1 MKIYKVKVDPAN
13 PIEHK
18 LKVPVNTPFGLQ
30 IIWDYDKYPTFPK
43 DPTGYWYTGDT
54 MEGLLVPWTYV
65 YWSEKENK
73 TLFPVTNGVKT
84 YTSIYD
90 FHKEQFSK
98 VGTKLDFYYAPFENP
113 DPGETEMDTKVYNW
127 AHISVETIPADS
139 KVDFDMTLANGD
151 WITVDSRGISFNS
164 GYGSI
169 IGGDAYVG
177 VSERNGAFIEA
188 NDLPVCINSQAYIT
202 HRVGDVRSEN
212 FGTLSLVSGTAM
224 PNISATW
231 WDNAKEETI
240 EFSTPLSSITNLS
253 ATGSGG
259 GIDGISS
266 TTTAIE
272 IGKQNLVLK
281 DSAAMISA
289 GNKLDITAKDGVQV
303 TSTNP
308 IGIAG
313 KNLTLSGTHE
323 VTIDSNGGDLQ
334 IAGGFTTIYG
344 TTTSIGGDHVTIG
357 TCGTTYIGDN
367 GTVGIGANG
376 TVDIGINGYT
386 HIGDGG
392 GTVQIGNCNGIKID
406 QNNSPICPDTAGNIA
421 AAGQLELSGTNGVY
435 IFSDTTQ
442 FAKLTTFCG
451 QTICSVLAV
460 EPLPEL
466 DRGMQLVGTNVG
478 LSADQELV
486 IGSGCGVTFST
497 SALTICGKTICLTK
511 FLADYGS

>member
-18 LKVPVNTPFGLQ
+18 LKVPLGTPFGLQ
-30 IIWDYDKYPTFPK
+30 MIWDHDKYPTFPE
-43 DPTGYWYTGDT
+43 DPSGFWYTGDT
-54 MEGLLVPWTYV
+54 QEGVLVCWGEMG
-65 YWSEKENK
+65 SSLKENK
-73 TLFPVTNGVKT
+73 TLFTAKNGEKT
-84 YTSIYD
+84 WIIPNSWLKDNGY
-90 FHKEQFSK
+90 FAK
-98 VGTKLDFYYAPFENP
+98 VGAKKDFYYAP
-113 DPGETEMDTKVYNW
+113 GEDYYETWMTSKVYNW
-127 AHISVETIPADS
+127 AHISVEIISADS
-139 KVDFDMTLANGD
+139 NVDFDMTVADGD
-151 WITVDSRGISFNS
+151 WITVDSQGITFNE
-164 GYGSI
+164 GWGSI
-169 IGGDAYVG
+169 IAGGAYVG
-177 VSERNGAFIEA
+177 VDENVGAFIEA

-202 HRVGDVRSEN
+202 HRVGKRSKGL
-212 FGTLSLVSGTAM
+212 GTLSLVSGTAM
-224 PNISATW
+224 PSISATW
-231 WDNAKEETI
+231 WDSAKEETI

-253 ATGSGG
+253 ATGGG

-289 GNKLDITAKDGVQV
+289 GNKLDITAKGGVQV

-313 KNLTLSGTHE
+313 CTLTLSGNNG
-323 VTIDSNGGDLQ
+323 VSIDGG
-334 IAGGFTTIYG
+334 GGNIY
-344 TTTSIGGDHVTIG
+344 IG
-357 TCGTTYIGDN
+357 TCGTTTIGGDRGN
-367 GTVGIGANG
+367 GGIII
-376 TVDIGINGYT
+376 D
-386 HIGDGG
+386 GD
-392 GTVQIGNCNGIKID
+392 
-406 QNNSPICPDTAGNIA
+406 NSPICQTTAGNIA
-421 AAGQLELSGTNGVY
+421 APGQLELSGTNGVY

-451 QTICSVLAV
+451 QTICSILAV

-486 IGSGCGVTFST
+486 IGGGCGVTFNT
-497 SALTICGKTICLTK
+497 DAWTICGKTICLTK